1 MQDTHTEARKVI
13 ILREGRYS
21 SLDMQDTTSST
32 DKKDI
37 HKPTRHSFTDKQS
50 THSDKQAIHSDKQAI
65 HSQTSK
71 KLSSYNTDTHPE
83 KKRHLF
89 TIKQR
94 SYIFPCGY
102 CSAWASAEKYSK
114 TERVTQDTHLSSSK
128 RPSQQQHQKS
138 QPPDYSGTNGQH
150 TTYRFSYVENQAE
163 LMAEG
168 LQRWIFS
175 MNAHCLCWEECP
187 RRTELQDNNNNK
199 L

>member
-37 HKPTRHSFTDKQS
+37 HKHTRHSFTDKQS

-71 KLSSYNTDTHPE
+71 KPSSYNTDTHPE

-114 TERVTQDTHLSSSK
+114 TERVTQDTHLRSSK

-138 QPPDYSGTNGQH
+138 QPPDYSGTKGQH
-150 TTYRFSYVENQAE
+150 HNLQVFLCGEPGRADGGGVTT
-163 LMAEG
+163 LD
-168 LQRWIFS
+168 LL
-175 MNAHCLCWEECP
+175 HECP
-187 RRTELQDNNNNK
+187 LFMLGGVPTQN
-199 L
+199 